1 LFVGQPAGRQSTRNP
16 IMIAYDYPLLGLM
29 WTMFVFFLWFAWI
42 MLLFRVLADIFR
54 SEDMGGAAKAIWLL
68 VVIFLPLIGVLVY
81 VLSRGD
87 GMTKRDIARAQAQ
100 QDQFASYVRQ
110 TASPAGGAA
119 DELVKLAQLRDSGV
133 ITDAEFAAQKAKL
146 LA

>member
-1 LFVGQPAGRQSTRNP
+1 
-16 IMIAYDYPLLGLM
+16 MIAYDYPLLGLM

-42 MLLFRVLADIFR
+42 MLLFRVIADIFR
-54 SEDMGGAAKAIWLL
+54 SDDMGGAAKAIWLL

-87 GMTKRDIARAQAQ
+87 GMTQRDIARAQAQ
-100 QDQFASYVRQ
+100 QEQFASYVRQ
-110 TASPAGGAA
+110 TASPAGGAT
-119 DELVKLAQLRDSGV
+119 DELVKLADLRDRGV